1 MTMGNS
7 DDVGCKVDRSGLVRR
22 AERVEVRIGVYRALK
37 RNIPVLKFLFR
48 LIAVLVILLVVLV
61 GGLFLI
67 SGERLAK
74 IAGDQITTLAGR
86 DVSLT
91 GSLRPQIFPNLGVR
105 TGGFEVAGTTGDAPL
120 ISGEALS
127 VSVDLWSLL
136 SGNVDV
142 QEITLV
148 KPVVTLVKDADGQT
162 NWSEGAAETATD
174 DSAASTELPEI
185 ALNALSIQDG
195 TLTYSDATTGTDIA
209 IDALNVMAAMPS
221 PDAPLSVETTFE
233 MGGQAASANLS
244 VASLGDLLAGQAT
257 ALELTSQA
265 GQNTFSFS
273 GTASTDGELDGNFA
287 TSLPAPGVL
296 VALGGGA
303 DPALPPEIL
312 PIEAAGAL
320 SVGPDQIDLS
330 GGSYRFGDNRL
341 NGPISVKLTETPYI
355 NATLAAD
362 ALSLSFLTAEEGSA
376 TEPAAGTGWSK
387 DPIDASAVG
396 LFDAN
401 IQIDANQVDLGATEM
416 RDVALSIN
424 VENARAVAE
433 IQRAQAF
440 GGALNGRFVVN
451 NRNGLSVGGAMDGR
465 TVAIQALLTDLAG
478 FDRMRGAGNTELSF
492 LGSGQNLDQIMRSLS
507 GEGYLDIGS
516 GDITGFDL
524 VSLFSGN
531 NAVGDTATTIF
542 QSLKGAFTIR
552 EGVLQNNDLDVQ
564 AKLFEARGEGVID
577 LGRQTLSYTLTPR
590 VFESDITDGF
600 AIPVRIEGPWSGP
613 RIYPDLEFLAKEK
626 LRVEQEKL
634 EAAAKARLEEEKAKI
649 EEKARA
655 KIEEK
660 VQDKL
665 EDELEDKLKKGLGS
679 LFD

>member
-1 MTMGNS
+1 M
-7 DDVGCKVDRSGLVRR
+7 
-22 AERVEVRIGVYRALK
+22 
-37 RNIPVLKFLFR
+37 LKFLFR

-86 DVSLT
+86 DVTLS

-105 TGGFEVAGTTGDAPL
+105 TGGFQVAGTTGDAPVV
-120 ISGEALS
+120 SGEALS
-127 VSVDLWSLL
+127 VSVDLWSLF

-148 KPVVTLVKDADGQT
+148 RPVVTLVKDANGQT
-162 NWSEGAAETATD
+162 NWSTGEAETATD
-174 DSAASTELPEI
+174 ASTSETELPEI
-185 ALNALSIQDG
+185 ALNVLSIEDG
-195 TLTYSDATTGTDIA
+195 KLTYKDATAGTDIG
-209 IDALNVMAAMPS
+209 IEALNVAAAMPGA
-221 PDAPLSVETTFE
+221 DAPLSVESTFE
-233 MGGQAASANLS
+233 MGGQSASANLN
-244 VASLGDLLAGQAT
+244 VASLRDLLAGQAT
-257 ALELTSQA
+257 VVEIDGKTGPNTLTY
-265 GQNTFSFS
+265 S
-273 GTASTDGELDGNFA
+273 GTASSDGQLSGNLA
-287 TSLPAPGVL
+287 ANLPAPG
-296 VALGGGA
+296 ALMSLAGGA
-303 DPALPPEIL
+303 NPGLPPEIL
-312 PIEAAGAL
+312 PIEVAGEL
-320 SVGPDQIDLS
+320 TVQPEQIDL
-330 GGSYRFGDNRL
+330 GGASYRFGDNRL
-341 NGPISVKLTETPYI
+341 KGPVSVKLTETPFI
-355 NATLAAD
+355 NATLTANI
-362 ALSLSFLTAEEGSA
+362 LSLAFLSAEEGSA

-396 LFDAN
+396 LFDAD
-401 IQIDANQVDLGATEM
+401 IQIDAGQVDLGATEM
-416 RDVALSIN
+416 RDVALSVT
-424 VENARAVAE
+424 VERARAVAE

-440 GGALNGRFVVN
+440 GGALRGQFVVN

-516 GDITGFDL
+516 GDISGFDL
-524 VSLFSGN
+524 ASLFSGSD
-531 NAVGDTATTIF
+531 AVGDAATTIF
-542 QSLKGAFTIR
+542 QSLKGAFTIQD
-552 EGVLQNNDLDVQ
+552 GVLQNNDLDVQ

-577 LGRQTLSYTLTPR
+577 LGRQSLKYTLTPR
-590 VFESDITDGF
+590 VFESDLTDGF

-613 RIYPDLEFLAKEK
+613 SIYPDLEHLAKEK

-634 EAAAKARLEEEKAKI
+634 EAAAKVRLEEEKAKA
-649 EEKARA
+649 EEKIRA
-655 KIEEK
+655 KVEEK

-665 EDELEDKLKKGLGS
+665 EDKLKKGLGG